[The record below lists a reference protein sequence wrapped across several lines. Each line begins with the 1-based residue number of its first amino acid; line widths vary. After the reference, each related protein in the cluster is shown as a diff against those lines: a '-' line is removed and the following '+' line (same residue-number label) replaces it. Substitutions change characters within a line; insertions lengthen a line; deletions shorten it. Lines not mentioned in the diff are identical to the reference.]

1 MNLFGKKSFAH
12 GIHPPELKDNTS
24 GLPIRQ
30 FPFAPTLVIPLSQH
44 IGQPAIAVVKEGQ
57 EVTRG
62 QCIAEPDGFVSVPM
76 HAPSSGV
83 VRRVGLGPN
92 IDGQMT
98 PAVFL
103 EPFPASTQERPEG
116 PSCELESASPQE
128 IIRAVQQAGIVGLGG
143 AGFPTHA
150 KMSVPDGKYVDT
162 LIINGAECEPCLT
175 ADHRVM
181 LEHAEDVILG
191 TRYLLRATGATR
203 AVIGI
208 ESNKQDAA
216 DVLSQAIPGGLPI
229 TVEVLPVK
237 YPQGAAEM
245 LIKSL
250 LGREKP
256 QGARAADIHT
266 LVFNVTSTSEIGRL
280 LPHGAGLQ
288 ERVITISGPA
298 VCNPGNYR
306 IPIGTPIRFVL
317 ESVGVR
323 DDVSCVFLG
332 GPMMGQAVSTLD
344 IPVMK
349 NTLGVIAMTEQETGR
364 LAAHREFA
372 CIRCAACVDAC
383 PMFLNPAELGR
394 LAAHG
399 EYERMASAFH
409 LSECF
414 ECGCC
419 SYVCPSH
426 IPLVHRFRV
435 AKTALGRSEAAT

>member
-1 MNLFGKKSFAH
+1 MNPARNKSFAH

-30 FPFAPTLVIPLSQH
+30 FPFAPALVIPLRQH
-44 IGQPAIAVVKEGQ
+44 IGQPAIAVVSEGQ

-62 QCIAEPDGFVSVPM
+62 QCIAEPDGFISVPL

-83 VRRVGLGPN
+83 VRRIGLGPGIN
-92 IDGQMT
+92 GQMT
-98 PAVFL
+98 PAIFL
-103 EPFPASTQERPEG
+103 EPYPASTQEPLEG
-116 PSCELESASPQE
+116 PGCDIETATPEQ
-128 IIRAVQQAGIVGLGG
+128 IIEAVRQAGIVGLGG

-150 KMSVPDGKYVDT
+150 KMSVPEGKYVDT
-162 LIINGAECEPCLT
+162 VIINGAECEPCLT

-181 LEHAEDVILG
+181 LEHADDVILG

-203 AVIGI
+203 AIIGI
-208 ESNKQDAA
+208 ESNKRDAA
-216 DVLSQAIPGGLPI
+216 DALSSVIPENLPI
-229 TVEVLPVK
+229 NVEVLPVK

-245 LIKSL
+245 LIKTL

-256 QGARAADIHT
+256 EGARAADIHT

-288 ERVITISGPA
+288 ERVITVSGPA

-317 ESVGVR
+317 DTVGVH
-323 DDVSCVFLG
+323 DDVSSVFLG
-332 GPMMGQAVSTLD
+332 GPMMGQSVSTLD
-344 IPVMK
+344 IPIMK
-349 NTLGVIAMTEQETGR
+349 DTLGVIAMTERDTGG
-364 LAAHREFA
+364 LASRREYA

-394 LAAHG
+394 LATYG
-399 EYERMASAFH
+399 RYERMASAFH

-435 AKTALGRSEAAT
+435 AKSALRRSGASA